1 MAKAK
6 YLEWINDP
14 DKRTLLSGWARDG
27 LTDEEIAKK
36 IGISRSTLA
45 EWKKKY
51 PDISD
56 ALKKG
61 KEIVDTEVEDSL
73 LNRAKGYNAKVLK
86 TFKLKKVEFDP
97 ITGKKLKEEEVL
109 EQKEDEV
116 HIPAD
121 VTAIIFW
128 LKNRLPDKWKDKRTD
143 TQDIE
148 EDTAGM
154 VVLAQREFEE
164 VVDADKAADEI
175 MERQKNSMVPATETG
190 IGHEQAG
197 V

>member
-6 YLEWINDP
+6 YLEWIQDP
-14 DKRTLLSGWARDG
+14 DKQTLLSGWARDG
-27 LTDEEIAKK
+27 LTDEEIAKN

-61 KEIVDTEVEDSL
+61 KEIVDTEVENSL
-73 LNRAKGYNAKVLK
+73 LQRAKGYNAKVRK
-86 TFKLKKVEFDP
+86 TFKLKKIEYDS
-97 ITGKKLKEEEVL
+97 ITGKKVKEEEVL
-109 EQKEDEV
+109 EQAEDEV

-128 LKNRLPDKWKDKRTD
+128 LKNRLPEKWKDRRVD
-143 TQDIE
+143 ASEID
-148 EDTAGM
+148 EDTEGM
-154 VVLAQREFEE
+154 IILAQQEFEE
-164 VVDADKAADEI
+164 EMNDEEI
-175 MERQKNSMVPATETG
+175 TKYITKQ
-190 IGHEQAG
+190 
-197 V
+197 

>member
-6 YLEWINDP
+6 YLEWIKDP
-14 DKRTLLSGWARDG
+14 DKKTLLSGWARDG

-56 ALKKG
+56 TLKKG
-61 KEIVDTEVEDSL
+61 KEITDMEVENSL
-73 LNRAKGYNAKVLK
+73 LKRAKGYNAKVLK

-97 ITGKKLKEEEVL
+97 HTGKKVKEEEVL
-109 EQKEDEV
+109 EQREDEI

-121 VTAIIFW
+121 TTAIIFW
-128 LKNRLPDKWKDKRTD
+128 LKNRLPEKWKDKRTD
-143 TQDIE
+143 INGESEDLNGMIILAEQE
-148 EDTAGM
+148 E
-154 VVLAQREFEE
+154 EE
-164 VVDADKAADEI
+164 ILSDEI
-175 MERQKNSMVPATETG
+175 MENRE
-190 IGHEQAG
+190 
-197 V
+197 

>member
-14 DKRTLLSGWARDG
+14 DKKILLSGWARDG
-27 LTDEEIAKK
+27 LTDEEIAKN

-56 ALKKG
+56 TLKKG
-61 KEIVDTEVEDSL
+61 KEIVDMEVENSL
-73 LNRAKGYNAKVLK
+73 LNRAKGYNAKVRK
-86 TFKLKKVEFDP
+86 TFKLKKVEYDS
-97 ITGKKLKEEEVL
+97 ITGKKVKEEEVL
-109 EQKEDEV
+109 EQAEDEV

-128 LKNRLPDKWKDKRTD
+128 LKNRLPEKWKDRRLEMPD
-143 TQDIE
+143 DS
-148 EDTAGM
+148 EDM
-154 VVLAQREFEE
+154 EKMIILAQQEFEE
-164 VVDADKAADEI
+164 APDAEEI
-175 MERQKNSMVPATETG
+175 TENL
-190 IGHEQAG
+190 IG
-197 V
+197 

>member
-6 YLEWINDP
+6 YLEWVNDP
-14 DKRTLLSGWARDG
+14 DKKTLLSGWARDG
-27 LTDEEIAKK
+27 LTDEEIAKN

-56 ALKKG
+56 TLKKG
-61 KEIVDTEVEDSL
+61 KEIVDMEVENSL
-73 LNRAKGYNAKVLK
+73 LKRAKGYNAKVLK
-86 TFKLKKVEFDP
+86 TFKLKKVEYDP
-97 ITGKKLKEEEVL
+97 NTGRKLKEEEVL

-128 LKNRLPDKWKDKRTD
+128 LKNRLPDKWKDRR
-143 TQDIE
+143 IE
-148 EDTAGM
+148 IPEEGEEMDRM
-154 VVLAQREFEE
+154 IILAQQEFEE
-164 VVDADKAADEI
+164 APDAEEI
-175 MERQKNSMVPATETG
+175 AENLAK
-190 IGHEQAG
+190 
-197 V
+197 